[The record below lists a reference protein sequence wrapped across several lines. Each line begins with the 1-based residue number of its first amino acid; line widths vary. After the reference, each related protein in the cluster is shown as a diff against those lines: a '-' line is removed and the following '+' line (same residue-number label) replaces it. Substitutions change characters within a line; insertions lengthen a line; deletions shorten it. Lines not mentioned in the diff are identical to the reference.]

1 MGKSFLGNIPN
12 THIRDHQR
20 KKLYSAED
28 TCSFWQHLFVLSL
41 DETKEL
47 VKSISK
53 WANIKSPT
61 IKADGHMIDEHQ
73 IAYATPDKIV
83 LPFPLTKTLPYITH
97 EMAHVINYNSSHAD
111 HHGEYYATTYLNV
124 VKEFIDES
132 AYYELKNA
140 FDQWGVKYIN
150 A

>member
-1 MGKSFLGNIPN
+1 
-12 THIRDHQR
+12 
-20 KKLYSAED
+20 
-28 TCSFWQHLFVLSL
+28 
-41 DETKEL
+41 
-47 VKSISK
+47 
-53 WANIKSPT
+53 
-61 IKADGHMIDEHQ
+61 
-73 IAYATPDKIV
+73 
-83 LPFPLTKTLPYITH
+83 
-97 EMAHVINYNSSHAD
+97 MAHVINYNSSHAD